1 MFPHKKLIVY
11 LDQCV
16 ISEIAKAQ
24 GQTDTR
30 SLAILDLYQA
40 LKEGV
45 NVEKIVVPAS
55 FFHRVE
61 SAGDTRIES
70 KIFHDLKSLGQV
82 EFLPWWDIE
91 KNQFQNQL
99 LEHAAK
105 VPHRKQDPWMEAFG
119 ADPDSPLQSHDLV
132 VIGYPFHDIHSA
144 LNEASRGKIESIKP
158 STSSNTLAEQ
168 YNLEL
173 DATRDGYRN
182 QIAND
187 FRFFLEENEISP
199 EQAETFIASVAFA
212 KIAAFHIR
220 SLMWARELTSF
231 SARTGKASDQTDIQ
245 MFSTILPYA
254 DMLCTDTYMAVAA
267 RELKLD
273 AKYQTEIFSMKE
285 KDIKCFT
292 QRVRE
297 ETAKRSPA
305 NVPPFSLLVMEF
317 PDLASFE
324 NAVEQISGELVE
336 YEKSH
341 GDHITAMIQLTGK
354 IEHPYFPEHGMPQVT
369 PYTALV
375 LKQVFLNPHA
385 KTLGSQS
392 KDAQELIATF
402 PENFRL
408 NPVGIIDSAV
418 AAQEGMLE
426 DIRAAIEEKLPRSSR
441 FGIQIHHPSQ
451 NTK

>member
-40 LKEGV
+40 LNEGV
-45 NVEKIVVPAS
+45 NADKIVVPAS

-61 SAGDTRIES
+61 SARDTRIQS
-70 KIFHDLKSLGQV
+70 KIFHILKRLGQV

-91 KNQFQNQL
+91 KNQFLNQL
-99 LEHAAK
+99 LEYAAK
-105 VPHRKQDPWMEAFG
+105 GPYSKQDPWTEAFG
-119 ADPDSPLQSHDLV
+119 ADPDSPLQSHDFV
-132 VIGYPFHDIHSA
+132 VIGYPFHDIHRA
-144 LNEASRGKIESIKP
+144 LDEASCGKIEGIKP
-158 STSSNTLAEQ
+158 STSSNKLAEQ

-173 DATRDGYRN
+173 DAARDGYRR

-187 FRFFLEENEISP
+187 LRFFLEENRISL
-199 EQAETFIASVAFA
+199 EQAEAFIVSSSFA
-212 KIAAFHIR
+212 KIAASHIR
-220 SLMWARELTSF
+220 SLMWARELTRS
-231 SARTGKASDQTDIQ
+231 SARTGLVSDQTDIK
-245 MFSTILPYA
+245 MLSTILPYA
-254 DMLCTDTYMAVAA
+254 DIICTGTYMSVAV

-273 AKYQTEIFSMKE
+273 VKYQTEIFSMKE

-305 NVPPFSLLVMEF
+305 NLPPFSLLVMEF

-324 NAVEQISGELVE
+324 NAVETISGELVE

-341 GDHITAMIQLTGK
+341 GDHITAMVQLTGK
-354 IEHPYFPEHGMPQVT
+354 IEHPHFPEHGMPQVT
-369 PYTALV
+369 PYTAFV

-385 KTLGSQS
+385 KTLESQS
-392 KDAQELIATF
+392 KDAQELIAMF

-408 NPVGIIDSAV
+408 NPVGVIDYAE

-426 DIRAAIEEKLPRSSR
+426 DVRAAIEEKLPRSSR
-441 FGIQIHHPSQ
+441 FGIQIHYPSQ